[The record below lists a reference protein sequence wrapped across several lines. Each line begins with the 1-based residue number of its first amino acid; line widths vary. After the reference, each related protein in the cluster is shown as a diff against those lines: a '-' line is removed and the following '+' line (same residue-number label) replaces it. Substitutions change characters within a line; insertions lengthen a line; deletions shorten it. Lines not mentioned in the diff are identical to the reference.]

1 MCVLWLGECVCA
13 NAKFVKNYRVAIAL
27 SLFEFSKPNCYV
39 VGEFF
44 FLGLGCN
51 REDLTMIDK
60 RDRKQSF
67 PPRDIKDL
75 SGCTRCR
82 IAL

>member
-1 MCVLWLGECVCA
+1 MSRTPIRWEKEYSVPKTVAKGKGCVCVQCVSLSVCVCVLLLGECVCA

-44 FLGLGCN
+44 FF
-51 REDLTMIDK
+51 
-60 RDRKQSF
+60 RD
-67 PPRDIKDL
+67 
-75 SGCTRCR
+75 
-82 IAL
+82 